1 MASIILASASPRR
14 AELLKQIG
22 LSFHVRPA
30 DIDETP
36 GADELAVDYVERLAR
51 EKALAVQATEPGA
64 TVIGSDTSVV
74 LGGQILG
81 KPQDSHDAMGMLRQ
95 LSGTTHQVMTAV
107 AVASTNACESR
118 VSVTDVRFRPLS
130 VEEIAAYVATGEP
143 MDKAGGYG
151 IQGRGGIFVAELRGS
166 YSAVV
171 GLPLQET
178 AELLA
183 GAGCP
188 VWETWNSRQESRNE

>member
-1 MASIILASASPRR
+1 MASIVLASASPRR
-14 AELLKQIG
+14 AELLRQIG

-36 GADELAVDYVERLAR
+36 GTGESPVHYVERLAR
-51 EKALAVQATEPGA
+51 GKALAVQAAEPSA

-74 LGGQILG
+74 LGGRILG
-81 KPQDSHDAMGMLRQ
+81 KPQNSQDAADMLRR
-95 LSGTTHQVMTAV
+95 LSGTTHQVLTAV
-107 AVASTNACESR
+107 AIASVNACESR
-118 VSVTDVRFRPLS
+118 VSVTDVRFRGLS
-130 VEEIAAYVATGEP
+130 DEEINAYVATGEP

-151 IQGRGGIFVAELRGS
+151 IQGLGGIFVEELRGS

-183 GAGCP
+183 GAGYP
-188 VWETWNSRQESRNE
+188 VWESWNSRQESRNE